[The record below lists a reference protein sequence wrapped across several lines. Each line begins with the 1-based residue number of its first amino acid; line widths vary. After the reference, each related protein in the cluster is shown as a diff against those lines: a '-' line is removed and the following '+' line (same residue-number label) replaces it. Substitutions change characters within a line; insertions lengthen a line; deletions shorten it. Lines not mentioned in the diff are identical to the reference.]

1 MARQHSARK
10 PLAVRMDMTLGLFL
24 SEPPGFSPLCSVVTR
39 SLAMATR
46 RVSENS
52 SNWLVC
58 YDIKRYLW
66 VRFVCRV
73 VLPIESVFLDRGHV
87 EANGVIWNVRW
98 YLVSGIWFRF
108 VSGDGPGVAVI
119 PAAQAV

>member
-1 MARQHSARK
+1 
-10 PLAVRMDMTLGLFL
+10 
-24 SEPPGFSPLCSVVTR
+24 VVTR

-46 RVSENS
+46 HVSGNP

-58 YDIKRYLW
+58 YDIRRYLW
-66 VRFVCRV
+66 GRFVRRV

-87 EANGVIWNVRW
+87 EANGVIWNARCHRR
-98 YLVSGIWFRF
+98 SGIWCRF

-119 PAAQAV
+119 RAAQAVSNSLAGAPASAQSVSERLASAVCPVTLNGA